1 MKNNVTFKPII
12 LVVAVMMATPA
23 SGMEWLRSCCPWLPA
38 PTTRE
43 QGAQPDA
50 VTPEQIHCLNRLLF
64 EAVKRNDSIQAQT
77 MLRAGAPI
85 DALNQYRNTPLHFA
99 AKEGRAKTVK
109 LLIDAGATIDARED
123 KLLATPLHY
132 AAEKGDA
139 KTVKVLIDAGA
150 TIDAREGKL
159 LATPLHFAARR
170 GHADVAEQLIAAG
183 ADPNTRGKCLLTPLH
198 LAVAL
203 FSHKDVVKVLID
215 AGADPEACITPL
227 QLGAVRTQLP
237 NGQPLPPDA
246 LRRLMQ
252 LGASLHDGHDPRMAS
267 WAWALQ

>member
-1 MKNNVTFKPII
+1 
-12 LVVAVMMATPA
+12 MATPA
-23 SGMEWLRSCCPWLPA
+23 CGMMGRLKSLFSTQRK
-38 PTTRE
+38 
-43 QGAQPDA
+43 
-50 VTPEQIHCLNRLLF
+50 HCLNQSLF
-64 EAVKRNDSIQAQT
+64 EAVKRNDPIQAQT
-77 MLRAGAPI
+77 MLRAGADPNARDYLEGTPLHFAAEKGDAKTVKVLIDAGAPI

-99 AKEGRAKTVK
+99 A
-109 LLIDAGATIDARED
+109 
-123 KLLATPLHY
+123 
-132 AAEKGDA
+132 EKGNA

-159 LATPLHFAARR
+159 LATPLHYAALSD
-170 GHADVAEQLIAAG
+170 HADVAEQLIAAG

-215 AGADPEACITPL
+215 AGADPEACIDTPL